1 MRYEFNK
8 ELVANIN
15 HWNMEIDDSGFVYL
29 LHDNW
34 HSEAVCS
41 PYSRLYLVSDGE
53 GQIDAGEKRLLLRPG
68 YAYFIPAGF
77 TFSYS
82 CADYLE
88 KLYFHL
94 RLVKPDG
101 YDLAHSLGFVA
112 QCPVEKELFDNMLRL
127 YRGNSWEDVFLLEQ
141 EIRSLTFRLLGQYGI
156 LQKSVASYT
165 PLVEDT
171 MHYIHAHLS
180 AGITIGQIAAS
191 LFTSE
196 TTLSRRFHQE
206 TGRTIH
212 QYVEDMVFQAA
223 CKRLAVGSQ
232 PIGEISGDLGFCD
245 PFYFSRRFRQRY
257 GEPPSQYRR
266 RLRI

>member
-94 RLVKPDG
+94 RLG
-101 YDLAHSLGFVA
+101 
-112 QCPVEKELFDNMLRL
+112 
-127 YRGNSWEDVFLLEQ
+127 
-141 EIRSLTFRLLGQYGI
+141 SLTAMTWPTVWALWHNALLKKNYLMTCSGNTGE
-156 LQKSVASYT
+156 T
-165 PLVEDT
+165 
-171 MHYIHAHLS
+171 
-180 AGITIGQIAAS
+180 AGKMC
-191 LFTSE
+191 FCWN
-196 TTLSRRFHQE
+196 RRF
-206 TGRTIH
+206 
-212 QYVEDMVFQAA
+212 
-223 CKRLAVGSQ
+223 AV
-232 PIGEISGDLGFCD
+232 
-245 PFYFSRRFRQRY
+245 
-257 GEPPSQYRR
+257 
-266 RLRI
+266 